1 MNGARPALLTL
12 LAAASLVG
20 TTGCVLK
27 KDYDKVVTAAAQ
39 AKTQA
44 DADHKTEEG
53 RIADLQQQLTQL
65 QGELQD
71 RETRLNE
78 LTTTSHNV
86 QAQLDEA
93 TAINQQ
99 LRGELERLGKDAD
112 KLLAERGT
120 LSKALDDAKTRLDEL
135 RKAQAAAEVRT
146 ALFRDLALRFKSLVE
161 AGQLRIDNRR
171 GELVVNVSGDLL
183 FDPGRAEVR
192 TAGKGVLMELSRAL
206 QQLPP
211 PPASAAPRRFLVTSH
226 VDDAPL
232 KSKHYKS
239 TWELTTARAAAAV
252 EYLVS
257 LGMPAQSLTA
267 AGAGAFDPI
276 VPNDSTE
283 DRAKNRRLE
292 IALLPAPPP
301 PQPAAPPAPPA
312 SAAAASP
319 NQPPPSPPPL
329 PAPTAK
335 R

>member
-1 MNGARPALLTL
+1 VVAL
-12 LAAASLVG
+12 LAATSLG
-20 TTGCVLK
+20 ATGCVLK
-27 KDYDKVVTAAAQ
+27 RDYDKTVADAAQ

-44 DADHKTEEG
+44 DADHKSDQA
-53 RIADLQQQLTQL
+53 RIADLQQQLAQV

-71 RETRLNE
+71 RETRLAD
-78 LTTTSHNV
+78 LTTSSHNM

-120 LSKALDDAKTRLDEL
+120 LSKALDDAKNRLDEL

-146 ALFRDLALRFKSLVE
+146 QLFHDLAYRFKPLVD

-171 GELVVNVSGDLL
+171 GELVVNVNGDLL
-183 FDPGRAEVR
+183 FDAGHAEIR
-192 TAGKGVLMELSRAL
+192 TVGKGVLMELARAL

-211 PPASAAPRRFLVTSH
+211 PQAGQAGPRRFLVTSH
-226 VDDAPL
+226 LDDAPL

-239 TWELTTARAAAAV
+239 SWELTTARAAAAV

-257 LGMPAQSLTA
+257 LGLPAESLTA
-267 AGAGAFDPI
+267 AGAGSFDPI

-283 DRAKNRRLE
+283 DRARNRRLE
-292 IALLPAPPP
+292 IALLPSPPP
-301 PQPAAPPAPPA
+301 AAATTTPPAASTPPPA
-312 SAAAASP
+312 SAPAPA
-319 NQPPPSPPPL
+319 PL
-329 PAPTAK
+329 PAAAK
-335 R
+335 K

>member
-1 MNGARPALLTL
+1 MAAMLLGA
-12 LAAASLVG
+12 
-20 TTGCVLK
+20 TGCVLK
-27 KDYDKVVTAAAQ
+27 KEYDKTVADAAQ

-44 DADHKTEEG
+44 DTDHKADQA
-53 RIADLQQQLTQL
+53 RIADLQQQLAQV

-71 RETRLNE
+71 ADTRLND
-78 LTTTSHNV
+78 LTTSSHNM

-120 LSKALDDAKTRLDEL
+120 LSKALDDAKSRLEEL

-146 ALFRDLALRFKSLVE
+146 QLFHDLAYRFKPLID

-183 FDPGRAEVR
+183 FEPGHAEIRAV
-192 TAGKGVLMELSRAL
+192 GKGVLMELAHTL

-211 PPASAAPRRFLVTSH
+211 PSAGQGPRRFLVSSL

-239 TWELTTARAAAAV
+239 TWELTAARAAAAV

-257 LGMPAQSLTA
+257 LGIPGQSLTA
-267 AGAGAFDPI
+267 AGAGSFDPI
-276 VPNDSTE
+276 VPNDSTD

-292 IALLPAPPP
+292 IALLP
-301 PQPAAPPAPPA
+301 
-312 SAAAASP
+312 S
-319 NQPPPSPPPL
+319 PPPSAATTA
-329 PAPTAK
+329 PASPGASAPSASAPVSPAAATK
-335 R
+335 K

>member
-1 MNGARPALLTL
+1 MSSARPAAPLALLL
-12 LAAASLVG
+12 VLASLG
-20 TTGCVLK
+20 ATGCVLK
-27 KDYDKVVTAAAQ
+27 RDYDKTVADAAQ
-39 AKTQA
+39 AKAAA
-44 DADHKTEEG
+44 DADHKSAEA
-53 RIADLQQQLTQL
+53 RIADLQAQLTQA
-65 QGELQD
+65 QGEVQD
-71 RETRLNE
+71 REGRLND
-78 LTTTSHNV
+78 LTTTSHNM

-120 LSKALDDAKTRLDEL
+120 LSKALDDAKARLDEL

-146 ALFRDLALRFKSLVE
+146 ALFRDLALRFKPLID

-171 GELVVNVSGDLL
+171 GELVVDLSGDLL
-183 FDPGRAEVR
+183 FDAGHAEVR
-192 TAGKGVLMELSRAL
+192 TVGKGVLMELAHAL

-211 PPASAAPRRFLVTSH
+211 PPAGQGSPRRFLVTSH

-257 LGMPAQSLTA
+257 LGLPAESFTA
-267 AGAGAFDPI
+267 AGAGSFDPM
-276 VPNDSTE
+276 VPNDSTD

-292 IALLPAPPP
+292 IALLPA
-301 PQPAAPPAPPA
+301 APPAATAPAPAPAPA
-312 SAAAASP
+312 SPPAAAAV
-319 NQPPPSPPPL
+319 PPAKA
-329 PAPTAK
+329 PAPK
-335 R
+335 

>member
-1 MNGARPALLTL
+1 VKADRPAALLAL
-12 LAAASLVG
+12 LAATSLG
-20 TTGCVLK
+20 ATGCVLK
-27 KDYDKVVTAAAQ
+27 KEYDQVVANAAQ

-44 DADHKTEEG
+44 DADLKSDQA
-53 RIADLQQQLTQL
+53 RIADLEQQLAQV

-71 RETRLNE
+71 RDTRLND
-78 LTTTSHNV
+78 LTTSSHNM
-86 QAQLDEA
+86 QTQLDEA

-120 LSKALDDAKTRLDEL
+120 LSKALDDAKNRLEEL
-135 RKAQAAAEVRT
+135 RKAQAAAEART
-146 ALFRDLALRFKSLVE
+146 QLFHDMASRFKPLID

-171 GELVVNVSGDLL
+171 GELVVNVNGDLL
-183 FDPGRAEVR
+183 FEPAHAEIRPV
-192 TAGKGVLMELSRAL
+192 GKGVLMELARAL
-206 QQLPP
+206 QQLPA
-211 PPASAAPRRFLVTSH
+211 PPAGQGPRRFLATSH

-239 TWELTTARAAAAV
+239 TWELTAARAAAAV

-267 AGAGAFDPI
+267 AGAGSFDPI

-292 IALLPAPPP
+292 IALLPSPSPVAAATTTTPAPAPSASTPAPPP
-301 PQPAAPPAPPA
+301 PGA
-312 SAAAASP
+312 
-319 NQPPPSPPPL
+319 
-329 PAPTAK
+329 TK
-335 R
+335 

>member
-1 MNGARPALLTL
+1 VKAERPAAVLAL
-12 LAAASLVG
+12 LAAMSLGAS
-20 TTGCVLK
+20 GCVLK
-27 KDYDKVVTAAAQ
+27 KEYDKVVADAAQ

-44 DADHKTEEG
+44 DADHKSDQA
-53 RIADLQQQLTQL
+53 RIADLQQQLTQV

-71 RETRLNE
+71 RDTRLND

-120 LSKALDDAKTRLDEL
+120 LSKALDDAKNRLDEL

-146 ALFRDLALRFKSLVE
+146 QLFHDLAYRFKPLID
-161 AGQLRIDNRR
+161 AGQLRIDSRR
-171 GELVVNVSGDLL
+171 GELVVNVNADLL
-183 FDPGRAEVR
+183 FEPGHAEVR
-192 TAGKGVLMELSRAL
+192 AVGKGVLMELARAL
-206 QQLPP
+206 QQLPAP
-211 PPASAAPRRFLVTSH
+211 PTGQGPRRFLATCH

-239 TWELTTARAAAAV
+239 TWELTAARAAAAV

-257 LGMPAQSLTA
+257 LGIPSQSLTA
-267 AGAGAFDPI
+267 AGAGSFDPI

-292 IALLPAPPP
+292 IALLPSPPP
-301 PQPAAPPAPPA
+301 SAATTTPATAPALPAAPAPSA
-312 SAAAASP
+312 SAPVTPAAA
-319 NQPPPSPPPL
+319 
-329 PAPTAK
+329 TK
-335 R
+335 K

>member
-1 MNGARPALLTL
+1 MLALLVAT
-12 LAAASLVG
+12 SLG
-20 TTGCVLK
+20 ATGCVLK
-27 KDYDKVVTAAAQ
+27 KEYDKTVADAAQ
-39 AKTQA
+39 AKAQA
-44 DADHKTEEG
+44 DADHKTDQG
-53 RIADLQQQLTQL
+53 RIADLQQQLTQV

-71 RETRLNE
+71 SDTRLND

-120 LSKALDDAKTRLDEL
+120 LSKALDDAKNRLEEL

-146 ALFRDLALRFKSLVE
+146 QLFHDLAYRFKPLID

-183 FDPGRAEVR
+183 FEAGHAEIRAV
-192 TAGKGVLMELSRAL
+192 GKGVLMELAHTL

-211 PPASAAPRRFLVTSH
+211 PAAGQGPRRFLVTSH

-239 TWELTTARAAAAV
+239 SWELTAARAAAAV

-257 LGMPAQSLTA
+257 LGIPAQSLTA
-267 AGAGAFDPI
+267 GGAGSFDPI

-292 IALLPAPPP
+292 IALLPSPPP
-301 PQPAAPPAPPA
+301 GAVTPPPAAATPSPAAP
-312 SAAAASP
+312 AAA
-319 NQPPPSPPPL
+319 
-329 PAPTAK
+329 TTK
-335 R
+335 K

>member
-1 MNGARPALLTL
+1 VKADRPAVVLAL
-12 LAAASLVG
+12 LAATSLG
-20 TTGCVLK
+20 ATGCVLK
-27 KDYDKVVTAAAQ
+27 RDYDKTVADAAQ

-44 DADHKTEEG
+44 DADYKADQA
-53 RIADLQQQLTQL
+53 RIADLQQQLAQV

-71 RETRLNE
+71 SDARLND

-120 LSKALDDAKTRLDEL
+120 LSKALDDAKNRLDEL
-135 RKAQAAAEVRT
+135 RKAQATAEART
-146 ALFRDLALRFKSLVE
+146 QLFHDLAYRFKPLID
-161 AGQLRIDNRR
+161 AGQLRIDNRH
-171 GELVVNVSGDLL
+171 GELVVDMSGDLL
-183 FDPGRAEVR
+183 FDPAHAEIR
-192 TAGKGVLMELSRAL
+192 TVGKGVLMELAHAL

-211 PPASAAPRRFLVTSH
+211 PPGGQGALRRFLVTSH

-232 KSKHYKS
+232 RSKHYKD
-239 TWELTTARAAAAV
+239 TWELTAARAAAAV

-267 AGAGAFDPI
+267 AGAGSFDPI

-292 IALLPAPPP
+292 IALLPDGG
-301 PQPAAPPAPPA
+301 QG
-312 SAAAASP
+312 
-319 NQPPPSPPPL
+319 L
-329 PAPTAK
+329 PAK
-335 R
+335 

>member
-1 MNGARPALLTL
+1 MAVRPAAVLAL
-12 LAAASLVG
+12 LAATSLG

-27 KDYDKVVTAAAQ
+27 KDYDKTVADAAQ
-39 AKTQA
+39 AKAQA
-44 DADHKTEEG
+44 DADHKADQA
-53 RIADLQQQLTQL
+53 RVADLQQQLAQL

-71 RETRLNE
+71 RDTRLND

-120 LSKALDDAKTRLDEL
+120 LSKALDDAKNRRDEL

-146 ALFRDLALRFKSLVE
+146 QLFHDLAYRFKPLVD

-183 FDPGRAEVR
+183 FEPGHAEIRAV
-192 TAGKGVLMELSRAL
+192 GKGVLMELAHAL
-206 QQLPP
+206 QQLPA
-211 PPASAAPRRFLVTSH
+211 PPAGQGPRRFLATSH

-239 TWELTTARAAAAV
+239 TWELTAARAAAAV

-257 LGMPAQSLTA
+257 LGIPAQSLTA
-267 AGAGAFDPI
+267 AGAGSFDPI
-276 VPNDSTE
+276 VPNDSTD

-292 IALLPAPPP
+292 IALLPSPPP
-301 PQPAAPPAPPA
+301 PAAATAAPTAPTPPAAPTPSA
-312 SAAAASP
+312 SAPATPAA
-319 NQPPPSPPPL
+319 
-329 PAPTAK
+329 TK
-335 R
+335 K